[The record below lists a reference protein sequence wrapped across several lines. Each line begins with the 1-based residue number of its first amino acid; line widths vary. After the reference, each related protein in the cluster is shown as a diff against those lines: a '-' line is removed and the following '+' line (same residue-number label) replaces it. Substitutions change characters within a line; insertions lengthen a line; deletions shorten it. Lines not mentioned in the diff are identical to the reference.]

1 MEEQIKR
8 AVRDLNISYVF
19 FWVLPAFLLGAGEF
33 DLLPVGALVD
43 NPQATYYMET
53 AGILLTALCVPLAL
67 KLFSLVLKKKIDLL
81 TIPLALKRYVQ
92 WSMVRLGLL
101 EVAIVLNVLC
111 YYLTLSNTGNLCML
125 IGLTASLFCLPSEK
139 RLRNELHINP
149 HFCTVFL
156 YHKFEHKYIP
166 AQSFCITNLNI
177 SSFLHV
183 ENSIFH
189 MCFHTKRGIALRHA
203 TFLFCHICFVFKTY
217 CHARK
222 ILPVPTVPIIRLMQV
237 LQ

>member
-8 AVRDLNISYVF
+8 AVRNLNISYVF

-67 KLFSLVLKKKIDLL
+67 KLFSLV
-81 TIPLALKRYVQ
+81 
-92 WSMVRLGLL
+92 RLGLL

-139 RLRNELHINP
+139 RLRNELHIN
-149 HFCTVFL
+149 
-156 YHKFEHKYIP
+156 KE
-166 AQSFCITNLNI
+166 
-177 SSFLHV
+177 
-183 ENSIFH
+183 
-189 MCFHTKRGIALRHA
+189 
-203 TFLFCHICFVFKTY
+203 
-217 CHARK
+217 
-222 ILPVPTVPIIRLMQV
+222 
-237 LQ
+237 

>member
-1 MEEQIKR
+1 MFSFGCFPPFCLGQG
-8 AVRDLNISYVF
+8 SSTF
-19 FWVLPAFLLGAGEF
+19 FLWELWSITHR
-33 DLLPVGALVD
+33 
-43 NPQATYYMET
+43 ATYYMET

-139 RLRNELHINP
+139 RLRNELHIN
-149 HFCTVFL
+149 
-156 YHKFEHKYIP
+156 KE
-166 AQSFCITNLNI
+166 
-177 SSFLHV
+177 
-183 ENSIFH
+183 
-189 MCFHTKRGIALRHA
+189 
-203 TFLFCHICFVFKTY
+203 
-217 CHARK
+217 
-222 ILPVPTVPIIRLMQV
+222 
-237 LQ
+237 

>member
-8 AVRDLNISYVF
+8 AVRNLNISYVF

-43 NPQATYYMET
+43 NVQATYYFET
-53 AGILLTALCVPLAL
+53 IGILLTALCVPLAL
-67 KLFSLVLKKKIDLL
+67 KLFSLVLKKKIDHM

-101 EVAIVLNVLC
+101 EAAIVLC

-139 RLRNELHINP
+139 RLRNELHIN
-149 HFCTVFL
+149 
-156 YHKFEHKYIP
+156 KE
-166 AQSFCITNLNI
+166 
-177 SSFLHV
+177 
-183 ENSIFH
+183 
-189 MCFHTKRGIALRHA
+189 
-203 TFLFCHICFVFKTY
+203 
-217 CHARK
+217 
-222 ILPVPTVPIIRLMQV
+222 
-237 LQ
+237 

>member
-8 AVRDLNISYVF
+8 AVRNLNISYVF

-33 DLLPVGALVD
+33 DL
-43 NPQATYYMET
+43 
-53 AGILLTALCVPLAL
+53 
-67 KLFSLVLKKKIDLL
+67 LFSLVLKKKIDLL

-139 RLRNELHINP
+139 RLRNELHIN
-149 HFCTVFL
+149 
-156 YHKFEHKYIP
+156 KE
-166 AQSFCITNLNI
+166 
-177 SSFLHV
+177 
-183 ENSIFH
+183 
-189 MCFHTKRGIALRHA
+189 
-203 TFLFCHICFVFKTY
+203 
-217 CHARK
+217 
-222 ILPVPTVPIIRLMQV
+222 
-237 LQ
+237 